1 MLKVTKTERI
11 NSRLMGLEFWAYKL
25 RLTPDYH
32 PESMRKGVRLMQE
45 WTDDLWVLINT
56 DEEKG
61 KKLGWWE

>member
-11 NSRLMGLEFWAYKL
+11 SSRLMGLECWAYKL
-25 RLTPDYH
+25 RHTPDYY
-32 PESMRKGVRLMQE
+32 PESMRKGVRQMQE

>member
-1 MLKVTKTERI
+1 
-11 NSRLMGLEFWAYKL
+11 MGLEFWAYKL